1 MTSSVSHKTVK
12 TDVVLWFTGFAAP
25 PPPVF
30 FLFSL
35 PELLYYSY
43 HSTKGPPLTSLL
55 TIHSTSIDTPLAT
68 ICPIPLPLLQPYLL
82 TLDVFQHL
90 DTLALEPPLQR
101 PNLSVSICLFRR
113 RRPKGFKTCCR
124 SSFVPEVGLYYEWGG
139 KSSFVLF
146 TVRMLLVAVRF
157 LFSLSGLVS
166 VVSKTHFEVI
176 SFSSLSLPVLLLSSH
191 IVNFPYLSLSF
202 VLLYSLLVHLYST
215 LPSLPLPTFSLFTL
229 PSPFF
234 HDRIQLRPLFSHV
247 SIAFVNVTES
257 HASPSTQELPF

>member
-1 MTSSVSHKTVK
+1 MTSSVPHKTVK

-55 TIHSTSIDTPLAT
+55 TIHSTSIDTPFAT

-90 DTLALEPPLQR
+90 DTLALESPLQR

-113 RRPKGFKTCCR
+113 RRRQKGFKTCCR

-176 SFSSLSLPVLLLSSH
+176 SFSSLYSSFLP
-191 IVNFPYLSLSF
+191 FLSF
-202 VLLYSLLVHLYST
+202 CCRV
-215 LPSLPLPTFSLFTL
+215 
-229 PSPFF
+229 
-234 HDRIQLRPLFSHV
+234 I
-247 SIAFVNVTES
+247 
-257 HASPSTQELPF
+257 